1 MKLGNMLVALAVGAL
16 TLSPV
21 AANAGPCPD
30 PDNPCDIQP
39 IPSPLDPFCA
49 KLPIC

>member
-1 MKLGNMLVALAVGAL
+1 MKLRKTFVALVVAAL
-16 TLSPV
+16 TMIPV
-21 AANAGPCPD
+21 AANAGQCPD

>member
-1 MKLGNMLVALAVGAL
+1 MKRRIAVLVMATAMVFV
-16 TLSPV
+16 PV
-21 AANAGPCPD
+21 RAMANGCPD

>member
-1 MKLGNMLVALAVGAL
+1 MKKRIAILIAGAVLAL
-16 TLSPV
+16 PV
-21 AANAGPCPD
+21 PAMANGCPD
-30 PDNPCDIQP
+30 PDNPCDIEP